1 VCIRRAAILCAAP
14 ATAGC
19 GIPGTIRGLP
29 REIHPMNPM
38 DYNKAREL
46 MVEQQVRPWD
56 VLDPRVLDVM
66 ATLPR
71 EAFLPAAHRN
81 LAYADLALPL
91 GHGEFAMK
99 PVVQGRALQA
109 LALDPADDVLVIGD
123 GTGYLVGCA
132 GRLAREVVAL
142 ERHADLAQAV
152 TDTLSE
158 QGVDNAQV
166 IVADAFAWTTER
178 RFSAILVT
186 GAVDAIPQRF
196 IEWLQPDGRMFIV
209 RGRSPAMEA
218 VLLRNDVNAPRI
230 QSLFE
235 TDLPYLAGAAPAPAF
250 KF

>member
-1 VCIRRAAILCAAP
+1 
-14 ATAGC
+14 
-19 GIPGTIRGLP
+19 
-29 REIHPMNPM
+29 MNPM

-66 ATLPR
+66 ASLPR
-71 EAFLPAAHRN
+71 EAFLPAQHRN

-91 GHGEFAMK
+91 GHGEFTMK
-99 PVVQGRALQA
+99 PVVQGRVLQA
-109 LALDPADDVLVIGD
+109 LALDPSDDVLVIGA
-123 GTGYLVGCA
+123 GTGYLTACA
-132 GRLAREVVAL
+132 GRLARDVLAL
-142 ERHADLAQAV
+142 ELHGDLAQAAV
-152 TDTLSE
+152 ATLSE
-158 QGVDNAQV
+158 QDVDNAQV
-166 IVADAFAWTTER
+166 VVADAFAWTTDR

-196 IEWLQPDGRMFIV
+196 IDWLQPDGRMFIV

-218 VLLRNDVNAPRI
+218 VLLRNDVNASRI